1 MTELEISKKLEIERV
16 EKNLNSRPRRLRVSE
31 GIRSLV
37 AENEITPRQLVVPI
51 FIKEGS
57 DIKEQIDSM
66 PGVFRF
72 SPDSRLDAE
81 VQEISD
87 LGVKAVLLFGL
98 PRKKDQLGSEAY
110 NPKGVVQQGIRRIK
124 QTFPEIV
131 VIGDVCM
138 CEYTD
143 HGHCGIVNAQGF
155 VENDT
160 TTDFLAKIAVSQ
172 AQAGADIVAPSAMMD
187 NQVLAIR
194 KALDVSGVDNTAIM
208 GYSSKY
214 SSAFYGPFREA
225 ASSAP
230 SFGDRRSYQMDPSN
244 VREAIRETEMD
255 IDQGADMIM
264 VKPALS
270 YLDVIRA
277 VRERFNLPL
286 AAYNV
291 SGEYSMIKAAARN
304 GWLEESRAIQEV
316 LTSIR
321 RAGAD
326 IIITYFAKEYL
337 SNRAYS
343 GSGEDSR

>member
-1 MTELEISKKLEIERV
+1 MTKLEVSKKLEINRNENSV
-16 EKNLNSRPRRLRVSE
+16 ISRPRRLRLSE

-37 AENEITPRQLVVPI
+37 AETEITPKQFVVPI

-57 DIKEQIDSM
+57 GIKEEISSM

-72 SPDSRLDAE
+72 SPDSSLDAE
-81 VQEISD
+81 IQEIND
-87 LGVKAVLLFGL
+87 LGIKAVLLFGL
-98 PRKKDQLGSEAY
+98 PKKKDSLGSNAY
-110 NPKGVVQQGIRRIK
+110 NPDGVVQQAVSRIK
-124 QTFPEIV
+124 QTYPEMV
-131 VIGDVCM
+131 VICDVCM

-143 HGHCGIVNAQGF
+143 HGHCGIVNAQGH
-155 VENDT
+155 VENDRT
-160 TTDFLAKIAVSQ
+160 TEFLGKIAVSQ
-172 AQAGADIVAPSAMMD
+172 AQSGADIVAPSAMMD

-194 KALDVSGVDNTAIM
+194 QALVSSGFERTAIM

-214 SSAFYGPFREA
+214 SSSFYGPFREA

-230 SFGDRRSYQMDPSN
+230 SFGDRKSYQMDPSN
-244 VREAIRETEMD
+244 VREAIRETELD
-255 IDQGADMIM
+255 IEQGADMIM

-277 VRERFNLPL
+277 VREKFNLPL

-304 GWLEESRAIQEV
+304 GWLEESRAVEEV

-326 IIITYFAKEYL
+326 IIITYFAKEFL
-337 SNRAYS
+337 SNRQ
-343 GSGEDSR
+343 DSRVGSRGK